1 MDRLFSQTV
10 GLLTVS
16 VAENEEI
23 EREKNIKN
31 HYIKINHDS
40 CL

>member
-23 EREKNIKN
+23 EREKK
-31 HYIKINHDS
+31 KERKKS
-40 CL
+40 